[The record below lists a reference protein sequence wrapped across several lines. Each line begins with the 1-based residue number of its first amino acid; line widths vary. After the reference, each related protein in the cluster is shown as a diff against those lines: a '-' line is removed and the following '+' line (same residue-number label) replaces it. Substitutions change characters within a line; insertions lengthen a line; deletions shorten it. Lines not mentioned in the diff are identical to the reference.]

1 MTPPNEPKLTSELE
15 FKEWNESN
23 FRAVNKF
30 YKSQKHKGSAS
41 ADERV
46 FVVQQNGQMDGQN
59 TSQSNIIAAVRLV
72 PYEDYYWLR
81 SLYVEKSL
89 QGNNI
94 GSQLLLFVNQNIQQT
109 IHCFPYAHLKVF
121 YQQCNYSLTELND
134 LPQALQQLYQRY
146 SIKSDGFLIMS
157 QA

>member
-1 MTPPNEPKLTSELE
+1 MTLPNQPKLTSELE

-41 ADERV
+41 AQERV
-46 FVVQQNGQMDGQN
+46 FVVQKSRQN
-59 TSQSNIIAAVRLV
+59 TSESKIIAAVRLV
-72 PYEDYYWLR
+72 PYQDYYWLR

-94 GSQLLLFVNQNIQQT
+94 GSQLLFFVNQNIRQT

-121 YQQCNYSLTELND
+121 YQLCDYSLTELND

-146 SIKSDGFLIMS
+146 SIKSNGILIMS
-157 QA
+157 QI